1 MSKALPK
8 ARSWSN
14 DRAPTI
20 EEIRKLVGFTDRRI
34 KPIVY
39 TRCSSGI
46 RVGAW
51 DFLQWKHVSPIT
63 NEKGEIIAAKLLV
76 YAGEPDEYYTFITPE
91 AYNALNDYMDFRASC
106 GEKITGESWVMR
118 NRWKTVDVVKG
129 RRVEKRDGGG
139 GGRFGLATRPK
150 KLPANAI
157 KKILVRALSTQGI
170 REVLPEGAR
179 RHEWKGA
186 HGYRKF
192 FETRAAQVMSS
203 INVEFLMGHSLGLTQ
218 SYYKPTEPDL
228 LAAYLKAVDL
238 LTINDN
244 DKTTLKKQVAELT
257 EKSKEENYIIK
268 GKLAEKEKE
277 IEAAAGEAE
286 QTKQDLQ
293 AMKARLESFERTE
306 EVREEKMRR
315 NIERTN
321 QRLAQFTAGWT
332 DEMREIYVMLH
343 RLTEKSH
350 GLTTYQSQQ
359 Q

>member
-1 MSKALPK
+1 
-8 ARSWSN
+8 
-14 DRAPTI
+14 
-20 EEIRKLVGFTDRRI
+20 
-34 KPIVY
+34 
-39 TRCSSGI
+39 
-46 RVGAW
+46 
-51 DFLQWKHVSPIT
+51 
-63 NEKGEIIAAKLLV
+63 
-76 YAGEPDEYYTFITPE
+76 
-91 AYNALNDYMDFRASC
+91 
-106 GEKITGESWVMR
+106 
-118 NRWKTVDVVKG
+118 
-129 RRVEKRDGGG
+129 
-139 GGRFGLATRPK
+139 
-150 KLPANAI
+150 
-157 KKILVRALSTQGI
+157 
-170 REVLPEGAR
+170 
-179 RHEWKGA
+179 
-186 HGYRKF
+186 
-192 FETRAAQVMSS
+192 
-203 INVEFLMGHSLGLTQ
+203 
-218 SYYKPTEPDL
+218 
-228 LAAYLKAVDL
+228 L

-286 QTKQDLQ
+286 HTKQDLQ